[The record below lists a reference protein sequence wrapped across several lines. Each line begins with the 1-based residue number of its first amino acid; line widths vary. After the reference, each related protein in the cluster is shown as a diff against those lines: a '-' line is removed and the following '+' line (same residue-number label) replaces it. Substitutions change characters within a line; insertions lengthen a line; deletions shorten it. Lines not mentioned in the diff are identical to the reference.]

1 MRKQTTF
8 NFQARF
14 APMVADETKSSTIR
28 IFDKT
33 LPPEKGDTLN
43 LFTGMRSSKCRLLKQ
58 PVCRDCQPI
67 QITPKD
73 IIVGGRKLSLL
84 ETEHL
89 AKADGSAS
97 ADHLRVFFIQTYG
110 LPLPGKPHLVSW

>member
-1 MRKQTTF
+1 
-8 NFQARF
+8 
-14 APMVADETKSSTIR
+14 MVQSGVKTSTIR
-28 IFDKT
+28 IFGKT
-33 LPPEKGDTLN
+33 LPPEKGDPLN
-43 LFTGMRSSKCRLLKQ
+43 LFTGMRSSKCQCLKQ
-58 PVCRDCQPI
+58 PACRACQPI

-84 ETEHL
+84 EQERL
-89 AKADGSAS
+89 AKADGFAS